1 MTHDADRLFD
11 DIQDEIIV
19 QTKRLL
25 YNDLFIL
32 HVMNSIVW
40 TPKIETLKLIY
51 CIESNVNFSFKIRV
65 NWDSNCLDN

>member
-40 TPKIETLKLIY
+40 TPKIEKLIY

>member
-40 TPKIETLKLIY
+40 TPKIEILFGNRIY
-51 CIESNVNFSFKIRV
+51 IMYRI
-65 NWDSNCLDN
+65 